1 MISHDLKCN
10 YTFMK
15 VAKMICLLD
24 RQINSAESWTCPK
37 LMSSDNLLDRTPGI
51 HTPQLTSNMSNPKSA
66 IVFDKEMAARYDKSS
81 AKFAQIRD
89 AIFLLIRTILSN
101 LPVNAR
107 ILCVGVGTGSE
118 LLDLAQAFPQW
129 QFTAVEPSAPML
141 DICRQRMEDNGIT
154 SRCTFHEGY
163 LDSLPPAD
171 SFDAATCL
179 FVSHFITQPD
189 ERSNL
194 FHQIA
199 LRLRPQGYLINADLA
214 YDLSASDYPGILE
227 IWLQMISPAEAPAA
241 EIEKMRQA
249 YGTVVAVLPPA
260 VVASIIAAGGFDAPV
275 LCFQSLMM
283 HAWYTRRAAI
293 PQVN

>member
-1 MISHDLKCN
+1 MS
-10 YTFMK
+10 
-15 VAKMICLLD
+15 D
-24 RQINSAESWTCPK
+24 RKP
-37 LMSSDNLLDRTPGI
+37 
-51 HTPQLTSNMSNPKSA
+51 A
-66 IVFDKEMAARYDKSS
+66 IVFDKKMAARYDKSS
-81 AKFAQIRD
+81 AKFAPIRD
-89 AIFLLIRTILSN
+89 ALNLLIRTILAD

-141 DICRQRMEDNGIT
+141 DICRQRVAENGIT

-179 FVSHFITQPD
+179 FVSHFIMQPE

-199 LRLRPQGYLINADLA
+199 VRIRPQGYLINADLA
-214 YDLSASDYPGILE
+214 YDLSSSDYPGILE
-227 IWLQMISPAEAPAA
+227 IWFQMSKSAEAPA
-241 EIEKMRQA
+241 EQIEKMRQA
-249 YGTVVAVLPPA
+249 YGTVVAILPPA
-260 VVASIIAAGGFDAPV
+260 AVAAIIAAGGFDAPV
-275 LCFQSLMM
+275 LCFQNLLM
-283 HAWYTRRAAI
+283 HAWYTRRTSI
-293 PQVN
+293 E

>member
-1 MISHDLKCN
+1 MSEQKLDI
-10 YTFMK
+10 TF
-15 VAKMICLLD
+15 
-24 RQINSAESWTCPK
+24 
-37 LMSSDNLLDRTPGI
+37 G
-51 HTPQLTSNMSNPKSA
+51 
-66 IVFDKEMAARYDKSS
+66 KEMAAAYDKRA

-89 AIFLLIRTILSN
+89 ALNLLIRTILVD

-141 DICRQRMEDNGIT
+141 DICRQRVEESSLT

-179 FVSHFITQPD
+179 FVSHFIMQPE
-189 ERSNL
+189 ERSEL

-199 LRLRPQGYLINADLA
+199 IRLHPQGYLINADVA
-214 YDLSASDYPGILE
+214 YDISSSDYPGILE
-227 IWLQMISPAEAPAA
+227 IWFQVSKPAETPA
-241 EIEKMRQA
+241 EDIEKMRQA
-249 YGTVVAVLPPA
+249 YGTVVALLPPA
-260 VVASIIAAGGFDAPV
+260 AVASIIAAGGFDAPV
-275 LCFQSLMM
+275 LCFQSLLM
-283 HAWYTRRAAI
+283 HAWYARRSMF
-293 PQVN
+293 